1 MSSVTPD
8 QILME
13 GSKQRPLVVPS
24 WVAAQLSDVWQGIK
38 KNLEDSV
45 LNKKNLE
52 ESIIKKKKSKQDRVR
67 TSQVMPASAHNPT

>member
-13 GSKQRPLVVPS
+13 GSKQRPLVIPS
-24 WVAAQLSDVWQGIK
+24 WVAAQLSDVWQSIK
-38 KNLEDSV
+38 KNIEVSIE
-45 LNKKNLE
+45 KKG
-52 ESIIKKKKSKQDRVR
+52 KQGRVR

>member
-45 LNKKNLE
+45 LNKKILE
-52 ESIIKKKKSKQDRVR
+52 ESIVKKSKQDRVR

>member
-1 MSSVTPD
+1 MSSITPD
-8 QILME
+8 HILME

-45 LNKKNLE
+45 LNKKILE
-52 ESIIKKKKSKQDRVR
+52 ESIVKKSKQDRVR
-67 TSQVMPASAHNPT
+67 TSQVMPASAHNQT